1 MGVNPVSERE
11 TTQTKVKVPKYWLS
25 VKEWKV
31 SMAIDSEEVG
41 LEAAT
46 L

>member
-1 MGVNPVSERE
+1 MGVNPKSERG
-11 TTQTKVKVPKYWLS
+11 TTQTKVKVPKYQSS
-25 VKEWKV
+25 VKGRKV